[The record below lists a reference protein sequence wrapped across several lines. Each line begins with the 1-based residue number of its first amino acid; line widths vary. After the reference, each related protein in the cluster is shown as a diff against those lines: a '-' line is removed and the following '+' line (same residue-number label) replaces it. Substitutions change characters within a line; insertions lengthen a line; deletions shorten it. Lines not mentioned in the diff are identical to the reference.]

1 MIKKIII
8 SFFLAFI
15 ILSCKKNSDGNISAE
30 AIRTDS
36 INNTAIKRNLNS
48 MDETYAQSHE
58 SFTLDCGSGCAMTY
72 DEVSKKNNHNSVEI
86 KYKVTQYINEKIE
99 DEYFETY
106 IFESDEN
113 GYLSSIHL
121 DNSKENILTD
131 DSSLLRDQFL
141 EIGAKLYDKKLSN
154 QSNSKNIELVA
165 GNKPYNL
172 MVVPFDLRDY
182 VNNLPNEIKNSYSP
196 TEKTKKYLASI
207 GYEGESYNCFFLKID
222 NKSTELIIS
231 ITRGDSEYF
240 LLIKSDDNKFLSYK
254 EIGSIGGEK
263 TKYFKIDKNY
273 NVALY

>member
-8 SFFLAFI
+8 SFFLTFV
-15 ILSCKKNSDGNISAE
+15 ILSCKKNNDANISTE
-30 AIRTDS
+30 VIRTDS
-36 INNTAIKRNLNS
+36 INNAGIKKNINS
-48 MDETYAQSHE
+48 KDENYAQGHE

-72 DEVSKKNNHNSVEI
+72 DEVLKKNNHNSVEI

-113 GYLSSIHL
+113 GSLSSIHL
-121 DNSKENILTD
+121 DNSKENILND

-141 EIGAKLYDKKLSN
+141 EIGGEFFDKKISN
-154 QSNSKNIELVA
+154 QSNSKDVELVT

-182 VNNLPNEIKNSYSP
+182 VNNLPNEMKNSYFP
-196 TEKTKKYLASI
+196 TEKTKKYLISV
-207 GYEGESYNCFFLKID
+207 GYEGETYKCFFLKID

-240 LLIKSDDNKFLSYK
+240 LLIKSADNKFSSYK
-254 EIGSIGGEK
+254 EIGSIGGEE

-273 NVALY
+273 NVVSY